1 MARDTHNSRS
11 QAQQVFMYHKATN
24 RTMPGLKETLFWL
37 GTALLIIG
45 IIASSYGLAL
55 YMLGWSQFPDP
66 EPDSPDPEEAI
77 FGRSLQSLGVGVFL
91 TGAIITLFT
100 KPRGSA
106 VSRRLTLAIAAA
118 LPYEM
123 VAFFVVR
130 TRGIPLLLIFV
141 ITAMWA
147 SIWLL
152 YIALARTKGATS
164 TNR

>member
-1 MARDTHNSRS
+1 
-11 QAQQVFMYHKATN
+11 MYHKATN
-24 RTMPGLKETLFWL
+24 RIMSGLKETLFWL
-37 GTALLIIG
+37 GTAILIIG
-45 IIASSYGLAL
+45 IVVSSYGLAL
-55 YMLGWSQFPDP
+55 YVLAWSHVPDP
-66 EPDSPDPEEAI
+66 ELYSPDPEEAI

-91 TGAIITLFT
+91 TGTIIALFT

-106 VSRRLTLAIAAA
+106 VSRLLTLAIAAA

-123 VAFFVVR
+123 VAFFMVR
-130 TRGIPLLLIFV
+130 TRGIPLVLIFV

-152 YIALARTKGATS
+152 YVALTKTKGAIS